1 VIHEDRPVAPVVAV
15 ARSRRPQDYL
25 ESIRRAG
32 GDPWLLDPRADR
44 PLDVVG
50 RASALVLT
58 GGGDV
63 DARLY
68 GEAPHPA
75 FSAAEDGRDAFE
87 IELVVRAIESDLPL
101 LAICRGAQV
110 LNVAAGGTLVQHIP
124 DAVPQPAEHDVA
136 TPADAIAHV
145 VAVSADTLL
154 ARILSP
160 SDPGAAVRVAVNS
173 RHHQAVKRPG
183 HDLLVSA
190 TAPDGVIE
198 AIERPASRFCLG
210 VQWHPENFWRSGGF
224 AALFEA
230 LLASAGRQAAERVSG
245 R

>member
-1 VIHEDRPVAPVVAV
+1 VTRENHPVAPVVAV

-25 ESIRRAG
+25 ASVREAG
-32 GDPWLLDPRADR
+32 GDPWLLDPRTDR

-63 DARLY
+63 DPRLY
-68 GEAPHPA
+68 GEPPHPA
-75 FSAAEDGRDAFE
+75 CSAAEDGRDAYE
-87 IELVVRAIESDLPL
+87 IELVVRAIERDLPL

-124 DAVPQPAEHDVA
+124 DAVPCAAEHDA
-136 TPADAIAHV
+136 PGPADAIAHV
-145 VAVSADTLL
+145 VAESADTLL
-154 ARILSP
+154 ARILGP
-160 SDPGAAVRVAVNS
+160 AADGAAVRAGVNS
-173 RHHQAVKRPG
+173 RHHQAVMRPG
-183 HDLLVSA
+183 RDLVVSA

-198 AIERPASRFCLG
+198 AIERPASSFCVG
-210 VQWHPENFWRSGGF
+210 VQWHPENFWRSGAFTGLF
-224 AALFEA
+224 TALV
-230 LLASAGRQAAERVSG
+230 ASAGRHAAGRVSG